1 MTAVSIR
8 EAFLFKI
15 FWEHYLSCW
24 LHFWLNSLPSKYS
37 ADRLNFIFVAKMRFD
52 LWSFWNVFIT
62 WLFYKP
68 IMGLTK
74 MIWTLQWLLH
84 LTEASTKLSMKQEN
98 ISEKKFLGTR
108 VRSSKRCCVRF
119 PTLRFMSTRP
129 LDLDSLSA
137 ACLLLRILP
146 LTIIELVQ
154 QLSQERKRATLGPS
168 VKDFCAATAF
178 PAWHWRRGVKKGG
191 DMIYTLIRNV

>member
-8 EAFLFKI
+8 EASLENFFLLFSKYLA
-15 FWEHYLSCW
+15 FWEHIWFNRGLGSILW
-24 LHFWLNSLPSKYS
+24 LQKNSEDKF
-37 ADRLNFIFVAKMRFD
+37 RLDLIFVAKIRFY
-52 LWSFWNVFIT
+52 LWSFCNVFTT

-74 MIWTLQWLLH
+74 MTWTLQCCLH
-84 LTEASTKLSMKQEN
+84 LTEASSKLSMKQEN

-129 LDLDSLSA
+129 LDSLPAFKDSSSLLPRHHWISA
-137 ACLLLRILP
+137 AA
-146 LTIIELVQ
+146 Q
-154 QLSQERKRATLGPS
+154 SRKKTCNSRAVGQS
-168 VKDFCAATAF
+168 AATAF
-178 PAWHWRRGVKKGG
+178 PTRH
-191 DMIYTLIRNV
+191 

>member
-1 MTAVSIR
+1 
-8 EAFLFKI
+8 
-15 FWEHYLSCW
+15 
-24 LHFWLNSLPSKYS
+24 
-37 ADRLNFIFVAKMRFD
+37 MRFY
-52 LWSFWNVFIT
+52 LWSFCNVFTT

-74 MIWTLQWLLH
+74 MTWTLQCCLH

-129 LDLDSLSA
+129 LDLDSLSSASA
-137 ACLLLRILP
+137 ACFWGFCLSPSSPSLNLCSSSVKKEIVQRPGRRSKFLVLRLLSLLDISDMALKKERYELLLRNVGFS
-146 LTIIELVQ
+146 T
-154 QLSQERKRATLGPS
+154 
-168 VKDFCAATAF
+168 
-178 PAWHWRRGVKKGG
+178 GVCHNG
-191 DMIYTLIRNV
+191 M

>member
-8 EAFLFKI
+8 EASLENFFLLFSKYLA
-15 FWEHYLSCW
+15 FWEHIWFNRGLGSILW
-24 LHFWLNSLPSKYS
+24 LQKNSEDKF
-37 ADRLNFIFVAKMRFD
+37 RLDLIFVAKMRFY
-52 LWSFWNVFIT
+52 LWSFCNVFTT

-74 MIWTLQWLLH
+74 MTWTLQCCLH
-84 LTEASTKLSMKQEN
+84 LTEASSKLSMKQEN

-137 ACLLLRILP
+137 FKDSASLLPRHHCNWISAAA
-146 LTIIELVQ
+146 Q
-154 QLSQERKRATLGPS
+154 SRKKTCNSRAVGQS
-168 VKDFCAATAF
+168 F
-178 PAWHWRRGVKKGG
+178 
-191 DMIYTLIRNV
+191 